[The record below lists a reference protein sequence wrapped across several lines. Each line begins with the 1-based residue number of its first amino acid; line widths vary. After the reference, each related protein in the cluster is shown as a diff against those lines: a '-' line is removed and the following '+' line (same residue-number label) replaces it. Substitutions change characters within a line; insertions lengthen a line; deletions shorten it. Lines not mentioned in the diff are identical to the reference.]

1 LLTYKWSDCLQ
12 VDEFY
17 ALLDES
23 AFYGAVKETVC
34 SLLLSILPRPGHK
47 YKKAPESISVT
58 DEPTK
63 LSNPALLLHTLLKCI
78 HEMGRFCCM
87 EVYMYTSVVKYVIS
101 IPKVANL
108 MCPQKRQGKK

>member
-1 LLTYKWSDCLQ
+1 LLKYKCSDCLQ

-17 ALLDES
+17 ALLNES

-47 YKKAPESISVT
+47 YKKAPESFSVT

-63 LSNPALLLHTLLKCI
+63 LSNPVLLLHTLLKCL
-78 HEMGRFCCM
+78 HEMGGFCYM
-87 EVYMYTSVVKYVIS
+87 EVCMYTSEVK
-101 IPKVANL
+101 
-108 MCPQKRQGKK
+108 